1 MNTISNIATQAYK
14 IANKISKS
22 KFDEEEIIRIQA
34 QQHALTSSVKVS
46 NKRKRPP
53 LSSERNVRVGF
64 ADQEEISSSG
74 STVVVVV

>member
-34 QQHALTSSVKVS
+34 QQHALSSVKVS

>member
-34 QQHALTSSVKVS
+34 QQHALSSVKVS
-46 NKRKRPP
+46 SKRKRLPS
-53 LSSERNVRVGF
+53 SSERNVRVGF

-74 STVVVVV
+74 STVVLVVV